1 MKESEWF
8 SLLQNPQGRLVRV
21 FPKLFKHFSQFG
33 SAGVWYPK
41 GQIVLMVSLD
51 GWERPP
57 WGGVVM
63 HLWDASASS
72 KRLDEFYTSSFVT
85 GSGPARL
92 RAAFIVM
99 LEGRLVKIGLT
110 IHDIEFIEFMGT
122 AEEQ

>member
-72 KRLDEFYTSSFVT
+72 KRLDANPIGERCRRQQQCSFHCY
-85 GSGPARL
+85 A
-92 RAAFIVM
+92 
-99 LEGRLVKIGLT
+99 
-110 IHDIEFIEFMGT
+110 
-122 AEEQ
+122 

>member
-8 SLLQNPQGRLVRV
+8 DLLQNPQGRLARV
-21 FPKLFKHFSQFG
+21 LPKLFKHFSQFG

-51 GWERPP
+51 GWEEQ
-57 WGGVVM
+57 
-63 HLWDASASS
+63 LASVQADS
-72 KRLDEFYTSSFVT
+72 KRLDEFYTATFVT
-85 GSGPARL
+85 GSGTGGSRL
-92 RAAFIVM
+92 CAPFIVM
-99 LEGRLVKIGLT
+99 LDGRLVKIGLT